1 MPPWLKHVVTY
12 LVSQG
17 RAMNVLV
24 DVAEGEE
31 GAVYEGPWTAPARS
45 DEVAG
50 QFSSWEPDVQRIM
63 KVSQTTV
70 PYMHVPR
77 STHIAA
83 CVAF

>member
-1 MPPWLKHVVTY
+1 MPSWFKHVVTY

-31 GAVYEGPWTAPARS
+31 GTVYEGPWTASARS
-45 DEVAG
+45 DEVVK
-50 QFSSWEPDVQRIM
+50 QFSCWEPDVQQIM

-70 PYMHVPR
+70 PSRTLDELTSPR
-77 STHIAA
+77 A
-83 CVAF
+83 